1 MYRPALRHI
10 AFSIAALCWQTG
22 AFAATPLDQTKSLS
36 ISQQPLSSSL
46 ISLGKA
52 NGVSIIFPS
61 HLVNHCIAQPLEGTL
76 STRQALDSLLE
87 QTNLTYREISPRVI
101 AIIPKPDAPLAHDT
115 DDLSF
120 EEMMVIGRS
129 VTGSRLSRNDLEGSS
144 PVDIISAPELARSG
158 TQSLAEFLKFVP
170 AVSGNSTSTA
180 VSNGGDGTA
189 TVTLR
194 GLPAN
199 NTLVLV
205 NGQRI
210 AFDGLAGDAVDLN
223 SISPAAVERIE
234 ILKDGASAIYGSDAI
249 AGVVN
254 IVMKQDFEGFQ
265 VEQYYGE
272 SSRGDLETVSTNFLW
287 GTHSERSGMMLSI
300 SHHSQNGLFSKDR
313 DISSNAD
320 GRDKGGSDQRT
331 SATENSRITLDDGSV
346 VIYDNGIFRPAT
358 DEDLFNYRDQ
368 TSSISPSSRSSLYAS
383 GYLLL
388 GDQLK
393 ATTELSYSDTKA
405 QITLASVPLYTAFE
419 DIDLPVSADNIY
431 NPLGYEIT
439 DIRRR
444 ISELAPREQLNE
456 SKNYRLN
463 FGLEKLQGDNFL
475 YGNIYWSRS
484 EASEK
489 TTGLLDGQN
498 VQRALGPSDNCQGT
512 MIDGCEPLNLFGP
525 NGSITEKQLAYIA
538 TDSQEEGFSQLYGAN
553 LHLSAPVSQLSSGP
567 LLFSTGFDLRR
578 EEISITTKNPVNS
591 TQIGGANIGNTAG
604 VRSIREIFFEL
615 QAPLAKHRPGIFS
628 LDLELAIRHSY
639 YSDFGGN
646 TSPKIG
652 LRYRPTQDL
661 LIRSTYSEGF
671 RAPSLDELHK
681 GGYQTQAFLDDP
693 CSIVN
698 NVDLLDGCI
707 TQSDPTRIQYLTE
720 FSGDE
725 ELSPEESQSHTFG
738 FVWTPI
744 NKGALSLSLD
754 HFWIRQKNV
763 VDASPQTI
771 LNENA
776 KFGSF
781 EDLVERDSS
790 GNLTHLTAPFINI
803 GEREI
808 RGVDLSGTYQWT
820 DFKKGTLSLSL
831 AASYLY
837 EYLNKVSTNSP
848 TEDLSGTY
856 TDAATEGNGS
866 IPEWKLNAGLVWSI
880 DSFELTYNM
889 NFISSLTEK
898 IPQTTQTRTIDS
910 WTTHDVQLSYQ
921 MPIQAGLQVTLGVDN
936 IFDEEPPFASA
947 AFNDSFDARTYDLKG
962 RFWYLRLGQSF

>member
-1 MYRPALRHI
+1 MYRPVFRHI
-10 AFSIAALCWQTG
+10 AFGIAAYCWQAC
-22 AFAATPLDQTKSLS
+22 AFATTPLDQTSEVS
-36 ISQQPLSSSL
+36 ISEQPLANSL
-46 ISLGKA
+46 ISLGKS

-61 HLVNHCIAQPLEGTL
+61 QLVRHQIAQPLEGAL
-76 STRQALDSLLE
+76 STREALESLLE
-87 QTNLTYREISPRVI
+87 HTDLTYRVISPRVI
-101 AIIPKPDAPLAHDT
+101 AIVPKPDAPLPHSNS
-115 DDLSF
+115 DLSF

-199 NTLVLV
+199 NTLVLI

-223 SISPAAVERIE
+223 SIAPSAVERIE

-272 SSRGDLETVSTNFLW
+272 SSRSDLETVSTNFLW
-287 GTHSERSGMMLSI
+287 GTKNERSGMILSI
-300 SHHSQNGLFSKDR
+300 SHHEQNGLFSRDR
-313 DISSNAD
+313 DISDNAD
-320 GRDKGGSDQRT
+320 GRNRGGNDQRT
-331 SATENSRITLDDGSV
+331 SATESSRITLNDGSV
-346 VIYDNGIFRPAT
+346 VMFENNAFRPAT

-383 GYLLL
+383 GHLQLN
-388 GDQLK
+388 DQLK
-393 ATTELSYSDTKA
+393 STAELSYSHTKA

-419 DIDLPVSADNIY
+419 DIALPVSADNVY
-431 NPLGYEIT
+431 NPFGAEIN
-439 DIRRR
+439 DVRRR
-444 ISELAPREQLNE
+444 VSELQPRKQKNE

-463 FGLEKLQGDNFL
+463 FGLEKQQDSTFL
-475 YGNIYWSRS
+475 NSNIYWSRS
-484 EASEK
+484 EANES
-489 TTGLLDGQN
+489 TTGLLDAQRI
-498 VQRALGPSDNCQGT
+498 QRALGPHTDCQGT
-512 MIDGCEPLNLFGP
+512 TIDGCEPLNLFGP
-525 NGSITEKQLAYIA
+525 NGSITPSQLAYIA
-538 TDSQEEGFSQLYGAN
+538 TSTKEEGFSQLYGAN
-553 LHLSAPVSQLSSGP
+553 LYLSAPVSLLSSGP
-567 LLFSTGFDLRR
+567 LLLSTGIDYRR
-578 EEISITTKNPVNS
+578 EEISITTNAPASSVY
-591 TQIGGANIGNTAG
+591 IGGSNIGETAG
-604 VRSIREIFFEL
+604 TRSIREVFFEL
-615 QAPLAKHRPGIFS
+615 QAPLINRRPGVFS
-628 LDLELAIRHSY
+628 LDLELAVRHSY

-646 TSPKIG
+646 TAPKVG

-681 GGYQTQAFLDDP
+681 GGHQTQAFLDDP
-693 CSIVN
+693 CSIPDNVN
-698 NVDLLDGCI
+698 LLIGC
-707 TQSDPTRIQYLTE
+707 TVQSDPTRIQYLTE

-725 ELSPEESQSHTFG
+725 ELSPEKSQNHTFG
-738 FVWTPI
+738 IVWTPI
-744 NKGALSLSLD
+744 NMSPLSLSLD
-754 HFWIRQKNV
+754 HFWIKQENV

-781 EDLVERDSS
+781 ENLVERDAT
-790 GNLTHLTAPFINI
+790 GNITHLTAPFINI

-808 RGVDLSGTYQWT
+808 RGIDLSGTYQWIDT
-820 DFKKGTLSLSL
+820 QRGSLSLSF

-837 EYLNKVSTNSP
+837 EYLNKVSINSP
-848 TEDLSGTY
+848 TKDLSGTF

-889 NFISSLTEK
+889 NYISSLEEK
-898 IPQTTQTRTIDS
+898 IPQTTQTRTIDP
-910 WTTHDVQLSYQ
+910 WITHDLQLSYQ
-921 MPIQAGLQVTLGVDN
+921 IPIQAGLQITLGVDN
-936 IFDEEPPFASA
+936 LLDEEPPFASA
-947 AFNDSFDARTYDLKG
+947 AFNDSFDSRTYDLKG
-962 RFWYLRLGQSF
+962 RFWYFRLGQSF